1 MLTNRNWFKK
11 CIRRKRVF
19 RTCKYIKIRTQK
31 IKNSG
36 VEQDSEFLKQ
46 EILIQKQKINF
57 HADQNQKLKVKLMKL
72 EVVK

>member
-1 MLTNRNWFKK
+1 M
-11 CIRRKRVF
+11 
-19 RTCKYIKIRTQK
+19 RTQK

-36 VEQDSEFLKQ
+36 VDQDSEFLKQ

-72 EVVK
+72 EVVR